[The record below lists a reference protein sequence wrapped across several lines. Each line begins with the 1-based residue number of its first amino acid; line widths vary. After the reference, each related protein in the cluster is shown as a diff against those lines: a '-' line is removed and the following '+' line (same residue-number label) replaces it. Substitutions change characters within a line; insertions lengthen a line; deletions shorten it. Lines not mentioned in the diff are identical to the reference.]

1 MEHVDNLEYVLKNLY
16 LARAEV
22 IAHPEWYEP
31 DALDRIDR
39 AITAVQGTR
48 PQAIAA

>member
-1 MEHVDNLEYVLKNLY
+1 MEQVENLQYVLKNLY
-16 LARAEV
+16 LAREAV

-39 AITAVQGTR
+39 AITAAQGGR
-48 PQAIAA
+48 FQATAA

>member
-1 MEHVDNLEYVLKNLY
+1 MEHVDNLQYVLKNLY
-16 LARAEV
+16 LAREKV

-39 AITAVQGTR
+39 AITTIQGVR
-48 PQAIAA
+48 PRAAAA